1 MPSRK
6 YLFFVFLLQGV
17 GKFSIHV
24 LCMCLFQVSTTSESN
39 FVLSDFSKPLWDI
52 ISHMVS
58 HVTLPTPGKNRVLF
72 AIENCLLSAEAPPKE
87 WLPHADVC
95 FLFWFVL
102 TVFSLVSS
110 IIPMLNWI
118 HSFYSH
124 QTGYIKLFCACRYRS
139 SHWCSVWMLINWYC
153 SLLLSCLKEGYCFD
167 QISIWSF
174 CPHFPLSNFDHFAPS
189 YQFILI

>member
-1 MPSRK
+1 M
-6 YLFFVFLLQGV
+6 FFVFLLQGV

-95 FLFWFVL
+95 FLFPFVL
-102 TVFSLVSS
+102 MLFSLVSS
-110 IIPMLNWI
+110 IIPMLN
-118 HSFYSH
+118 
-124 QTGYIKLFCACRYRS
+124 
-139 SHWCSVWMLINWYC
+139 
-153 SLLLSCLKEGYCFD
+153 
-167 QISIWSF
+167 
-174 CPHFPLSNFDHFAPS
+174 
-189 YQFILI
+189 